1 MLQIFA
7 LNLRKDCNYT
17 KEFSKFFNIF
27 CDFVLLFSS
36 NNQHRVLVITGWK
49 CEMFSFECI
58 IFAKIENDRVG
69 LYILIFVVHEKS
81 FVFKT
86 IKTDKLLFLDPC
98 GFIAA

>member
-1 MLQIFA
+1 
-7 LNLRKDCNYT
+7 
-17 KEFSKFFNIF
+17 
-27 CDFVLLFSS
+27 
-36 NNQHRVLVITGWK
+36 
-49 CEMFSFECI
+49 MFSFECI